1 MYTYMYTY
9 TYMITSLF
17 MMCQVQ
23 WYRNIL
29 KLSCRGFAFTSY
41 KAFLKLKRSLEL
53 VSLSHSLHD
62 F

>member
-1 MYTYMYTY
+1 
-9 TYMITSLF
+9 MITSLF